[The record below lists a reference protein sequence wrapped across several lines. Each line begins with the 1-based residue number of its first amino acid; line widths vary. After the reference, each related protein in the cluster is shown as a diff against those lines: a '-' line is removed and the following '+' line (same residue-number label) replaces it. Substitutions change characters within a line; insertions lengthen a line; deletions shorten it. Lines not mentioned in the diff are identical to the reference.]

1 MKRSAHNSIR
11 PWAVLLWLALW
22 QLASMALRARV
33 PHGELLLPSPLAA
46 LRCLGS
52 MAVTA
57 AFWRSIAWSALR
69 IFGGFLTAC
78 LAAAVLA
85 VAAYRFRP
93 LREFL
98 APAVAC
104 IKAVPVASFIILAL
118 VWLSSRQLSFFISFL
133 MVFPPIYLA
142 VLTGLGQADRALL
155 EMAKVYRV
163 PFFRQVR
170 FLYLPAVAPHL
181 RSAVSL
187 GLGLCWKAGIAAEVI
202 GLPDGS
208 VGERLY
214 MAKVHFETPELF
226 AWTAVIVTVSAVLE
240 KLFLRLLDGALRKAG
255 ALRAR

>member
-1 MKRSAHNSIR
+1 MRTILQK
-11 PWAVLLWLALW
+11 PWLQRTAAVLFWLAVW
-22 QLASMALRARV
+22 QAAAMVIGQEVFLVSPVQALETLL
-33 PHGELLLPSPLAA
+33 GLLPQ
-46 LRCLGS
+46 G
-52 MAVTA
+52 
-57 AFWRSIAWSALR
+57 AFWQR
-69 IFGGFLTAC
+69 IGYSSGRILLGFGLG
-78 LAAAVLA
+78 AVCSVALA
-85 VAAYRFRP
+85 VAAHRWKGIE
-93 LREFL
+93 LLL
-98 APAVAC
+98 APVMQVV
-104 IKAVPVASFIILAL
+104 KAMPVASFIILAL